1 LTLGWAHLS
10 VVSNTEV
17 AEMLQEVSD
26 RYRSQGEEHRARV
39 YSRAAVTVLKQDSP
53 VKEMNEDELRGLK
66 NVGSAIVE
74 DINEFTDTG
83 SSSRLQ

>member
-1 LTLGWAHLS
+1 M
-10 VVSNTEV
+10 VSNTEV

-26 RYRSQGEEHRARV
+26 RYRNQGEEHRARV

-53 VKEMNEDELRGLK
+53 VEKMDEDGLQSLD
-66 NVGSAIVE
+66 NVGNAIVQ
-74 DINEFTDTG
+74 DISEFTSTG

>member
-1 LTLGWAHLS
+1 M
-10 VVSNTEV
+10 VSNTEV

-26 RYRSQGEEHRARV
+26 RYRRQGEEHRARV

-53 VKEMNEDELRGLK
+53 VEDMDEDELRGLDR
-66 NVGSAIVE
+66 VGNAIVE
-74 DINEFTDTG
+74 DITEFTDTG